1 MPAFYR
7 YIILWK
13 RPSMQQQI
21 LLLFFL
27 FFEPLPELRSNKFFS
42 FDIFCFIRWFFFVP
56 AHCFCGIKVFNS
68 RLYFIPLISLLFSF
82 SCIFLLCAVR
92 VFYTCISECFPYPYL
107 RYFLLFFCCYVVSQH
122 HDLFSFV
129 SWFVYFLVIGKW
141 LMVRIIANVHIK
153 WFFLHKF
160 VWVFGCCCCRRFV
173 HKH

>member
-1 MPAFYR
+1 
-7 YIILWK
+7 
-13 RPSMQQQI
+13 MQQQM

-107 RYFLLFFCCYVVSQH
+107 RYFFVVLLLLCCLAAS
-122 HDLFSFV
+122 
-129 SWFVYFLVIGKW
+129 
-141 LMVRIIANVHIK
+141 
-153 WFFLHKF
+153 
-160 VWVFGCCCCRRFV
+160 RFV
-173 HKH
+173 FIRVVICIFSGYWKMANGTDHCECTYKMVLSA